1 MSRYWLVDM
10 GEIRYAVGSAA
21 ELELRSA
28 PPVSRP
34 PLSPVEMA
42 GFTVLDGRTLTLLDL
57 AACIGLPPGVGA
69 SQILLSGAPGE
80 IGLHFR
86 GFCRPLDPAAEE
98 ILPLPPFLQSPLAA
112 DSLLV
117 DGAVIPLLDFD
128 RLLEAINGPDWEL
141 PRPALV
147 SLPSGGE
154 AFAGACRLFCAGGI
168 LLAAPSG
175 IFEGTARSS
184 AEIAPVAATP
194 PMVAGVILHEGR
206 PLTVIDL
213 AAALHLPEGSRGKGV
228 ILPARLNGALWG
240 FLVEEDRGTIPV
252 ADDALLALPPLARRT
267 AIAQALEHGG
277 GLVPCLDL
285 ALLLAGEE
293 EAEGEGGEDELA
305 EGEKR
310 GERTDR
316 VMEFALLG
324 SRYALPREEVVDV
337 QPLPGYWPLPGMS
350 PLLLGLTRR
359 DGALWPVID
368 LTVYFGCRQAVTAQS
383 QGIALTNG
391 DFNAVI
397 VAGEVFGE
405 RTIPRELQRE
415 LPFALPLPLVYG
427 CYLQEGGVLLV
438 LNARSMA
445 LHFSSELAKD
455 VQGTFLGLGD
465 EAQQEA
471 TPSAAGAFPSELPTP
486 VEVEDENVGD
496 SASTVPGSENQ
507 GGEEVAVAE
516 EGRDSAISPSSTPDE
531 ETLPAAPLQ
540 TPEIDPPVIVPTLT
554 PPELPELPEFAARIP
569 LPKVP
574 DAEPAPPAD
583 PPDFRATEMAPPGAI
598 AGADPVEPPETPVI
612 ATPSPSVPGISSIE
626 LSADAEL
633 PTGQVKDAAPPVQE
647 AETPPP
653 KDEPSALP
661 TVSALIPAVLN
672 DPVAKDAVEVYPPPC
687 PLTVED
693 MPSRGPAAGEQRFY
707 FAAAVVVLLAAF
719 ALYWFFPVN
728 GELSRSGVS
737 SPAARERLPSTALP
751 AVAPENAPYVAVEA
765 PAAAVPTVEG
775 AATEIPAVETRTA
788 EVPGAEDSAE
798 ERAVGAVPLVEG
810 PGVGR
815 TSPSFDPPGPGALPV
830 MEPYEVRP
838 GDNLWTI
845 SRRFMGDPWAFRQLA
860 RENRIPEPDLIFPGQ
875 VILLPAETKAR
886 GDAP

>member
-10 GEIRYAVGSAA
+10 GEVRYAVGSAA

-57 AACIGLPPGVGA
+57 AACIGLPPGVGP

-98 ILPLPPFLQSPLAA
+98 ILSLPPFLQSPVAA
-112 DSLLV
+112 DCILV

-128 RLLEAINGPDWEL
+128 RLLEAISGPDWEL

-147 SLPSGGE
+147 SSPSGGGD
-154 AFAGACRLFCAGGI
+154 FAGGCRLFCAAGI
-168 LLAAPSG
+168 LLAAPAN
-175 IFEGTARSS
+175 IFEGTALSS
-184 AEIAPVAATP
+184 AEITPVAATP

-213 AAALHLPEGSRGKGV
+213 AAALHLPEGSRGAGV

-240 FLVEEDRGTIPV
+240 FLVAEDRGAIPV
-252 ADDALLALPPLARRT
+252 ADDALLPLPPLARRP
-267 AIAQALEHGG
+267 AIAHALEHGA

-293 EAEGEGGEDELA
+293 EAEGEGEEDLA

-324 SRYALPREEVVDV
+324 SHYALPREEVVDV

-359 DGALWPVID
+359 DGVLWPVID
-368 LTVYFGCRQAVTAQS
+368 LTVYFGCRQAITAQS

-405 RTIPRELQRE
+405 RTIPWGLQRE

-427 CYLQEGGVLLV
+427 CYLQESAVLLV

-465 EAQQEA
+465 EAPKEA
-471 TPSAAGAFPSELPTP
+471 APSAAGPFFTEKPTP
-486 VEVEDENVGD
+486 VAVPDESLAFVLK
-496 SASTVPGSENQ
+496 AECQ
-507 GGEEVAVAE
+507 EREEAE
-516 EGRDSAISPSSTPDE
+516 AADE
-531 ETLPAAPLQ
+531 ETPPAAPLP
-540 TPEIDPPVIVPTLT
+540 TPENDPPVIVPPLR
-554 PPELPELPEFAARIP
+554 PPELPELAAQIP
-569 LPKVP
+569 LPERP
-574 DAEPAPPAD
+574 AAEPAPPAD
-583 PPDFRATEMAPPGAI
+583 PPDFRAAEMPPPVAVP
-598 AGADPVEPPETPVI
+598 GADPVERPETPVI
-612 ATPSPSVPGISSIE
+612 ATPSPFLPGISSVE
-626 LSADAEL
+626 MSSVPEL
-633 PTGQVKDAAPPVQE
+633 PAVQVKNAAPPVQE

-661 TVSALIPAVLN
+661 PVPPPVRVVLN
-672 DPVAKDAVEVYPPPC
+672 EPVAKDAGAVCPPPS
-687 PLTVED
+687 PLREEEP
-693 MPSRGPAAGEQRFY
+693 PSRGPAAGGRRFHV
-707 FAAAVVVLLAAF
+707 AAAVVVLLAAF
-719 ALYWFFPVN
+719 ALYWLFPVD
-728 GELSRSGVS
+728 GELSRPGVS
-737 SPAARERLPSTALP
+737 APAARERLPSTALP
-751 AVAPENAPYVAVEA
+751 VVVPDKAPYVAVEA
-765 PAAAVPTVEG
+765 PAAVPLAEG
-775 AATEIPAVETRTA
+775 TATEIPAGEVPGVETPIA
-788 EVPGAEDSAE
+788 EVPVE
-798 ERAVGAVPLVEG
+798 ERAVVAAPRAEG
-810 PGVGR
+810 PSVER
-815 TSPSFDPPGPGALPV
+815 TTPSFDPPVPGALPV
-830 MEPYEVRP
+830 VEPYEVRP
-838 GDNLWTI
+838 GDNLWMI
-845 SRRFMGDPWAFRQLA
+845 SRRFMGDPWAFRRLA

>member
-10 GEIRYAVGSAA
+10 GEVRYAVGSAA

-34 PLSPVEMA
+34 PLSPEEMA

-80 IGLHFR
+80 FGLHFR
-86 GFCRPLDPAAEE
+86 GFCLPLDPAAE

-112 DSLLV
+112 DCILV
-117 DGAVIPLLDFD
+117 DGAVIPLLNFD
-128 RLLEAINGPDWEL
+128 RLLEAISGPDWEL

-147 SLPSGGE
+147 SPP
-154 AFAGACRLFCAGGI
+154 FAGGSFSGECRLFCAGGI
-168 LLAAPSG
+168 LLAAPAG
-175 IFEGTARSS
+175 IFEGEAFSS
-184 AEIAPVAATP
+184 AEITPVAATP
-194 PMVAGVILHEGR
+194 SMVAGVTLHEGR
-206 PLTVIDL
+206 PLAVIDL
-213 AAALHLPEGSRGKGV
+213 AAALHLPEGSRDSGV

-240 FLVEEDRGTIPV
+240 FLVEEDRGAIPV
-252 ADDALLALPPLARRT
+252 ADDALLPLPPLARRT
-267 AIAQALEHGG
+267 AIALALEHGG

-293 EAEGEGGEDELA
+293 EAEGEGEEDLA

-324 SRYALPREEVVDV
+324 SHYALPREEVVDV

-350 PLLLGLTRR
+350 PLLLGLTLR

-368 LTVYFGCRQAVTAQS
+368 LTVYFGCRQAITAQS

-427 CYLQEGGVLLV
+427 CYLQESAVLLV

-445 LHFSSELAKD
+445 LHFSSDLAKD

-465 EAQQEA
+465 EAPKEA
-471 TPSAAGAFPSELPTP
+471 APSAAGAFFIEMPTP
-486 VEVEDENVGD
+486 VAAPDESVVFD
-496 SASTVPGSENQ
+496 LKAECEE
-507 GGEEVAVAE
+507 GEEAEVAE
-516 EGRDSAISPSSTPDE
+516 VGRVSAIAPVSTPDE
-531 ETLPAAPLQ
+531 ETPPAAPLP
-540 TPEIDPPVIVPTLT
+540 TPENDPPFIVPPLTL
-554 PPELPELPEFAARIP
+554 PELPELAVQIP
-569 LPKVP
+569 LPERPAAV
-574 DAEPAPPAD
+574 PAPSAD
-583 PPDFRATEMAPPGAI
+583 PPDSRAAEMPPPAAVPGS
-598 AGADPVEPPETPVI
+598 DPVEPPETPVI
-612 ATPSPSVPGISSIE
+612 ATPSPFLPEISSVE
-626 LSADAEL
+626 VSADAEL
-633 PTGQVKDAAPPVQE
+633 PTAQVKNAAPLMQE

-653 KDEPSALP
+653 EVEPSAP
-661 TVSALIPAVLN
+661 PPVSPPVRVVLN
-672 DPVAKDAVEVYPPPC
+672 EPVANDAGAVCPPPS
-687 PLTVED
+687 PLREEKP
-693 MPSRGPAAGEQRFY
+693 PSRGPAAGGRRFY
-707 FAAAVVVLLAAF
+707 LAAAAVVLLAAF
-719 ALYWFFPVN
+719 ALYWLFPFN
-728 GELSRSGVS
+728 GDLSRPGVS
-737 SPAARERLPSTALP
+737 SPSARERLPSAALP
-751 AVAPENAPYVAVEA
+751 VVVPDKAPYVAVEA
-765 PAAAVPTVEG
+765 PAAAVPLADG
-775 AATEIPAVETRTA
+775 AATDVPAAGVPGIQTPIA
-788 EVPGAEDSAE
+788 EVPGGENSAE
-798 ERAVGAVPLVEG
+798 ERAVVAAPLAEV
-810 PGVGR
+810 PGVELAP
-815 TSPSFDPPGPGALPV
+815 PSFDPPVPGALPV
-830 MEPYEVRP
+830 VEPYEVRP
-838 GDNLWTI
+838 GDNLWSI